1 MMKKRGIYIAAG
13 GAAMVVVSFA
23 IAMSVVQDHAF
34 EQGEFSIP
42 EMLEGMF
49 DEVTEQTQI
58 MPGETAS
65 FSFDAV
71 GDTKVLLWGMQIMDY
86 QSGDTTTVSISNIFG
101 DKFGEF
107 KVDQPAFFETTM
119 IEKSDIYNF
128 NVENNGNRPI
138 TIVMMFTKNP
148 NDSTFSDPDSPLSKT
163 LVPLAV
169 SGTLFILGLITIIAG
184 AVIIVID
191 YRKRRSEFV

>member
-71 GDTKVLLWGMQIMDY
+71 GDTRVLRWGMQIMDY

>member
-1 MMKKRGIYIAAG
+1 
-13 GAAMVVVSFA
+13 
-23 IAMSVVQDHAF
+23 MSVVQDHAF

-71 GDTKVLLWGMQIMDY
+71 GDTRVLLWGMQIMDY

>member
-71 GDTKVLLWGMQIMDY
+71 GDTRVLLWGMQIMDY

-148 NDSTFSDPDSPLSKT
+148 NDSTFSDPNSPLSKT

>member
-71 GDTKVLLWGMQIMDY
+71 GDTRVLLWGMQIMDY